1 MTKKTTP
8 APSDWLRLADH
19 PKYGR
24 VFVSTTTPDRDGCI
38 RVMRPATD
46 RPELLWYR
54 CHPQD
59 LTYIDTE
66 PEANQ

>member
-24 VFVSTTTPDRDGCI
+24 VFVSTTTPDLDGCI

-46 RPELLWYR
+46 PPGLWWYR